1 MATFVSLTR
10 DNSGDAV
17 HVNMDKVI
25 SMERYQDKYTALTLE
40 KNGPATIAVS
50 ETPAEIMDMI
60 QRAQKS

>member
-1 MATFVSLTR
+1 MTR
-10 DNSGDAV
+10 DNSGDSV

-40 KNGPATIAVS
+40 KNGPTTITVS
-50 ETPAEIMDMI
+50 ETPAQIMDMV